1 MATVPYTGAN
11 KWPLA
16 AFEDA
21 FEGVLFTPAD
31 IVRRRRAEWNGL
43 RADTVEMTRL
53 IRFEYGVRSTHH
65 VLIAAERG
73 EREDGESVVEGVQRS
88 TQRQFNRKMTFIPAG
103 RCFHGWQEPRVLARC
118 TYLYIDPAGPLIDPE
133 LRFSE
138 IDFKP
143 RLFFFDRDLWETAT
157 KLKEQVET
165 PGPSSYADALGVV
178 LAHELAR
185 MERGVSQVP
194 VFRGGLAGWQQ
205 KKVTEFIEGHLNE
218 DIALQELASMVE
230 LSRYHFAR
238 AFKQSFGVPPHR
250 YHMGRRMERAKTLL
264 EERTRSVT
272 EVGLMLGFA
281 ETSSFTTSFR
291 RVLGVTP
298 SNYRRALM

>member
-1 MATVPYTGAN
+1 MNSRCLQGS
-11 KWPLA
+11 K
-16 AFEDA
+16 DA
-21 FEGVLFTPAD
+21 FEGVRFTPAE
-31 IVRRRRAEWNGL
+31 IVHRRRAEWNGL
-43 RADTVEMTRL
+43 RADTVELTRL
-53 IRFEYGVRSTHH
+53 VRFEYGVRSPHH

-73 EREDGESVVEGVQRS
+73 EREDGESVVEGGQRS

-103 RCFHGWQEPRVLARC
+103 QCFHGWQEPRVLARC
-118 TYLYIDPAGPLIDPE
+118 TYLYIDPAGSLIDPE

-143 RLFFFDRDLWETAT
+143 RLFFFDRDLWEIAT

-165 PGPSSYADALGVV
+165 PGPSSYADALDVV

-185 MERGVSQVP
+185 MDRGVSQVP

-205 KKVTEFIEGHLNE
+205 KKITDFIEEHLNQ
-218 DIALQELASMVE
+218 DIALQELASMAE

-291 RVLGVTP
+291 RTVGVTP
-298 SNYRRALM
+298 SDFRRGIL

>member
-1 MATVPYTGAN
+1 MNSPCLQASKDTS
-11 KWPLA
+11 
-16 AFEDA
+16 
-21 FEGVLFTPAD
+21 EGIRFTPAD
-31 IVRRRRAEWNGL
+31 IVRRRRVEWDGL
-43 RADTVEMTRL
+43 RAETVEMTRL
-53 IRFEYGVRSTHH
+53 VRFEYGVRSLHH

-73 EREDGESVVEGVQRS
+73 EREDGESVIEGVQRS
-88 TQRQFNRKMTFIPAG
+88 TQREFNRKMTFIPAG
-103 RCFHGWQEPRVLARC
+103 HCFHGWQEPRVLARC
-118 TYLYIDPAGPLIDPE
+118 TYLYLDPAGPLIDPE

-143 RLFFFDRDLWETAT
+143 RLFFFDRDLWETAI
-157 KLKEQVET
+157 KLKEQVEN
-165 PGPSSYADALGVV
+165 PGSASYASALGVV

-185 MERGVSQVP
+185 WAQGASQVP
-194 VFRGGLAGWQQ
+194 AFRGGLAGWQQ
-205 KKVTEFIEGHLNE
+205 KKVTDFIAEHLNE

-250 YHMGRRMERAKTLL
+250 YHMSRRMERAKTLL

-272 EVGLMLGFA
+272 EVGLLLGFA

-291 RVLGVTP
+291 RTVGVTP
-298 SNYRRALM
+298 SDFRRSIL

>member
-1 MATVPYTGAN
+1 MNSPCPQAS
-11 KWPLA
+11 K
-16 AFEDA
+16 DA
-21 FEGVLFTPAD
+21 SEGVCFTPAD

-53 IRFEYGVRSTHH
+53 VRFEYGIRSPHH
-65 VLIAAERG
+65 VLIVVERG

-88 TQRQFNRKMTFIPAG
+88 TQRQFNRKMTLIPAG
-103 RCFHGWQEPRVLARC
+103 QCFHGWQEPRVLARC

-138 IDFKP
+138 IDLKP

-272 EVGLMLGFA
+272 EVSLLLGFA

-291 RVLGVTP
+291 RVLGVVP
-298 SNYRRALM
+298 SNYRRALT

>member
-1 MATVPYTGAN
+1 MNSRCLQGS
-11 KWPLA
+11 K
-16 AFEDA
+16 DA
-21 FEGVLFTPAD
+21 FEGVRFTPAD
-31 IVRRRRAEWNGL
+31 IVHRRRAKWNGL

-53 IRFEYGVRSTHH
+53 VRFEFGIRSPHH

-88 TQRQFNRKMTFIPAG
+88 TQRQFNRKMTFVPAG
-103 RCFHGWQEPRVLARC
+103 QCFHGWQEPRVLARC

-272 EVGLMLGFA
+272 QVGLMLGFA

-291 RVLGVTP
+291 RTVGVTP
-298 SNYRRALM
+298 SDFRRSIL

>member
-1 MATVPYTGAN
+1 MNSPCPQAS
-11 KWPLA
+11 K
-16 AFEDA
+16 DA
-21 FEGVLFTPAD
+21 SEGVRFTPAD

-53 IRFEYGVRSTHH
+53 VRFEYGVRSPHH

-73 EREDGESVVEGVQRS
+73 ERQDGESVVEGAQRS
-88 TQRQFNRKMTFIPAG
+88 TQREFNRKMTFIPAG

-143 RLFFFDRDLWETAT
+143 RLFFFDRDLWETAG

-185 MERGVSQVP
+185 MERGASRLP
-194 VFRGGLAGWQQ
+194 IFRGGLAGWQQ
-205 KKVTEFIEGHLNE
+205 KKVTDFIEEHLNE
-218 DIALQELASMVE
+218 DIALQKLASKVE
-230 LSRYHFAR
+230 LSRGVQAVLRRSAPSLPHEPSHGACQDFAR
-238 AFKQSFGVPPHR
+238 GTHP
-250 YHMGRRMERAKTLL
+250 
-264 EERTRSVT
+264 
-272 EVGLMLGFA
+272 LGDRGGFDA
-281 ETSSFTTSFR
+281 WLR
-291 RVLGVTP
+291 
-298 SNYRRALM
+298 